1 MPADRGIRER
11 ALFVG
16 WVLLV
21 AGTQLVLFV
30 APHLETVAFH
40 LVWIS
45 MSIVYGFQAWSTRRT
60 AVVLTAV
67 TLVTGGTMAA
77 YAAHG
82 LLGWD
87 ELAEVPLM
95 ALVFLA
101 MAWHVRRR
109 AAALAEVR
117 AAAERER
124 RAQQDKELFVRTC
137 SHEMRT
143 PITVA
148 RCYAELVQGELPAG
162 AGREDLDVV
171 LDELD
176 RLARLSGR
184 LLVLADA
191 YHPAAPELGPVDLDV
206 LVHRTVQRWRP
217 ATDRR
222 WHLDAPAVRVEG
234 DESRLEAALD
244 ALVENA
250 VKYTAP
256 GDAITLR
263 CRTAGH
269 GAELDVEDTGV
280 GFAHSPATG
289 LSGTGLGLAIVRAVL
304 DAHAGDLSISPAPHG
319 GSLLRMR
326 LPTAL
331 PH

>member
-1 MPADRGIRER
+1 MSADRPAPGER
-11 ALFVG
+11 RLFAG
-16 WVLLV
+16 WVAFAVLSHLVLLV
-21 AGTQLVLFV
+21 V
-30 APHLETVAFH
+30 PDLETVAFH

-45 MSIVYGFQAWSTRRT
+45 MSVVYGLQSWSTRRT
-60 AVVLTAV
+60 AVVLAAV
-67 TLVTGGTMAA
+67 TLATGSTMAA
-77 YAAHG
+77 YARHG
-82 LLGWD
+82 HLGWD

-109 AAALAEVR
+109 AAALAALR
-117 AAAERER
+117 ALAERER

-143 PITVA
+143 PLTVA
-148 RCYAELVQGELPAG
+148 RCYAELVRDALPAPG
-162 AGREDLDVV
+162 ARDDLDVV

-176 RLARLSGR
+176 RLGRLSGR
-184 LLVLADA
+184 LLLLAEA
-191 YHPAAPELGPVDLDV
+191 SRPAALDRGPVELGA
-206 LVHRTVQRWRP
+206 LVRRTVQRWRP
-217 ATDRR
+217 ASDRR

-250 VKYTAP
+250 VKFTSP

-263 CRTAGH
+263 CRTTRH

-280 GFAHSPATG
+280 GFARSPDTG
-289 LSGTGLGLAIVRAVL
+289 LAGTGLGLAIVRAVL
-304 DAHAGDLSISPAPHG
+304 DGHGGELTISAAPHG

-326 LPTAL
+326 LPAA
-331 PH
+331 P